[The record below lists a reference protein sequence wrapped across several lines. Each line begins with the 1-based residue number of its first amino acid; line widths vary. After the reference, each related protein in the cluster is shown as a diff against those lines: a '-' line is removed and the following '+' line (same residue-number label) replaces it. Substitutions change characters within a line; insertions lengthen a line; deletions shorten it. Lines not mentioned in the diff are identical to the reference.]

1 MSNRNILNQNI
12 NGRNILNIKNKN
24 LLDGNA
30 INISSRNE
38 IDLNMK
44 TNTTEQTTIGNEDLF
59 LLSDTTGKNIKYIK
73 GLNLKQQGLTHIE
86 GGTNINTSIN
96 SINGDTI
103 INLDN
108 EIELQRVSIKKN
120 PISTAYPINYAFIVG
135 STNKFTL
142 IAQGSPASGG
152 ESSPPYQ
159 INLLEITA
167 STEYPFL
174 ENTYSFRSGLING
187 VLKIN
192 NKVADAI
199 TVNNTNPQ
207 FLIKDTNKSFSSGNF
222 LGVDSSYKI
231 TPINILV
238 GNNITKATNSTT
250 NDITLNLNAIL
261 TLLTSINGYG
271 FNTSTT
277 ATVNQFLLKDTSVGS
292 FSNGDL
298 LNINS
303 SGKVDNITPTQLLNN
318 LTVSNGLIKSTNA
331 ISISTS
337 PTINIIN
344 AGMTLKNLSGTN
356 GGNALLKIQAGT
368 SASFSPQIE
377 LIQDGEIRTYLQY
390 DKSNNKFYILAPT
403 GVIELIAYGGTGRIN
418 INNQNVEIKIDNNI
432 IVKVQSTQVDIN
444 KNLFMNGNL
453 ISFQSNNTSHFIQYS
468 NTDMNG
474 VEIAGFGSSVVGS
487 PLFRVKSSSGSDPI
501 VLECERD
508 RIEVKKPIYMN
519 GNLINFQTTNTNR
532 LNFIQ
537 FKEAD
542 GMNGILVKGFGINSS
557 TPSVRRALF
566 RVETSDTGVSQP
578 ILLDVF
584 PERVD
589 VFKKLSVIKDTST
602 LQNDPND
609 IFTVRNAGFV
619 KAILHSDSNNCELAF
634 KTGTHQA
641 LLKYFTSKFFQVI
654 TPDGGEF
661 SINIG
666 AHKQMY
672 FKKESTNYTSVL
684 SSGSGSNGNCIL
696 YLTADTDN
704 TVESA
709 NPHIDIQQD
718 GALVRFIIGIRDAQ
732 NRSYINA
739 ALNTDLSIQQSGTDR
754 IKVHSSGVTV
764 YGTFTNNSDD
774 RIKFGETSLNNALTT
789 IKKLNPVSY
798 RMTYGLN
805 IPDSPDLPIQWGF
818 VAQELYNTVPEMKFA
833 VAFNK
838 TMERNF
844 VDGDLDGDCVEDIY
858 DEYTTSQGVLKQYPE
873 ICSIDY
879 NSFTTLNVKAIQELL
894 LRVETLEEQLV
905 TQSNLISNLQ
915 SQINNNI

>member
-1 MSNRNILNQNI
+1 MSNRNLNGLNSSVRSL
-12 NGRNILNIKNKN
+12 NGLSTQLK
-24 LLDGNA
+24 DGNA
-30 INISSRNE
+30 IKVSNRNE
-38 IDLNMK
+38 IDVNMK
-44 TNTTEQTTIGNEDLF
+44 NNTTEQTTINNEDLF

-120 PISTAYPINYAFIVG
+120 PISTVYPINYAFIVG

-174 ENTYSFRSGLING
+174 ENTYSFRSGLLVGIS
-187 VLKIN
+187 KIN

-277 ATVNQFLLKDTSVGS
+277 STVNQFLLKDTSVGS

-344 AGMTLKNLSGTN
+344 AGMTLKNLSG
-356 GGNALLKIQAGT
+356 NALLKIQAGT

-377 LIQDGEIRTYLQY
+377 LIQDGEIRTYLKY

-501 VLECERD
+501 VLECERG

-557 TPSVRRALF
+557 TDSVRRALF
-566 RVETSDTGVSQP
+566 RVETSDPGVSQP
-578 ILLDVF
+578 ILLNVF

-589 VFKKLSVIKDTST
+589 VFKKLSVIKDNST
-602 LQNDPND
+602 LQGDPSD
-609 IFTVRNAGFV
+609 IFTVRNTGFT
-619 KAILHSDSNNCELAF
+619 KSIIHSTNNDCELCF
-634 KTGTHQA
+634 RTGTHQA
-641 LLKYFTSKFFQVI
+641 LLRYFPSKFFQVI
-654 TPDGGEF
+654 TDAAGEF

-666 AHKQMY
+666 SHKQMY
-672 FKKESTNYTSVL
+672 FKKESSNYTAVL

-696 YLTADTDN
+696 YIIADSDN
-704 TVESA
+704 SVESA

-718 GALVRFIIGIRDAQ
+718 GGLVRFVMGIRENS

-739 ALNTDLSIQQSGTDR
+739 ALNTDLSIQKAGTDR
-754 IKVHSSGVTV
+754 ILVNTAGVTV
-764 YGTFTNNSDD
+764 YGTFTNSSDD
-774 RIKFGETSLNNALTT
+774 RIKFGETPLINALTT

-798 RMTYGLN
+798 RRATELN
-805 IPDSPDLPIQWGF
+805 VPDSPDLPIQWGF

-873 ICSIDY
+873 ICSVEY
-879 NSFTTLNVKAIQELL
+879 NCVTTLNVKAIQELL